1 MIKPLLFLASHELFD
16 TRFYPLYKKFKVN
29 QWLDYNLQKERQ
41 EIQLRQL
48 IKYSY
53 ERVPYYR
60 KLFDENNISYTSIE
74 TIKDLEKIPI
84 LTKKKIKNNWDG
96 LKPLGL
102 KNIPHY
108 TFATGGTTGTP
119 VKFRLDKYDRLLGL
133 VLLYVGWSKSG
144 YRLSDKT
151 IFLGGASLDIDQSG
165 FLVQKIH
172 ELGRNVR
179 KLSSFDMGP
188 EELQKYSRILNKYEP
203 KFIRGYA
210 SAIYF
215 FSRWLEK
222 NKFKWHKPKAII
234 TTSDKLYPKMRIK
247 IEEIFQ
253 CKVFDSYGLKDGGVS
268 AFECSTHECYHID
281 TERSI
286 VECVDN
292 GSNQIINGKG
302 KVLATSLYNYSMPF
316 IRYDTGDL
324 AKVINKKCSCGRD
337 SKLFDEITGRSVD
350 IFITPEGKYV
360 HGWFFLYLFWEYE
373 KGINAYQVIQK
384 SESLIQIKIVPE
396 RNFDYSII
404 AKIEK
409 MIKTKSLNWN
419 VEFEYVEKIISTES
433 GKYKFIVSHIDFI

>member
-151 IFLGGASLDIDQSG
+151 IFLGGASLDIDQSS

-215 FSRWLEK
+215 F
-222 NKFKWHKPKAII
+222 H
-234 TTSDKLYPKMRIK
+234 D
-247 IEEIFQ
+247 
-253 CKVFDSYGLKDGGVS
+253 GLKK
-268 AFECSTHECYHID
+268 I
-281 TERSI
+281 
-286 VECVDN
+286 
-292 GSNQIINGKG
+292 
-302 KVLATSLYNYSMPF
+302 SLN
-316 IRYDTGDL
+316 
-324 AKVINKKCSCGRD
+324 
-337 SKLFDEITGRSVD
+337 
-350 IFITPEGKYV
+350 
-360 HGWFFLYLFWEYE
+360 
-373 KGINAYQVIQK
+373 GINQK
-384 SESLIQIKIVPE
+384 LSLQLLI
-396 RNFDYSII
+396 NFIL
-404 AKIEK
+404 K
-409 MIKTKSLNWN
+409 
-419 VEFEYVEKIISTES
+419 
-433 GKYKFIVSHIDFI
+433 